1 LPTLLRQ
8 DGFRFF
14 FYSLEAGEPPHA
26 HVEQAERAAK
36 FWLKPVMLAQSTGFR
51 SLELKRIR
59 LLVIGNRLDFIKAGH
74 EHFDRAP

>member
-1 LPTLLRQ
+1 MPTLLRQ

-14 FYSLEAGEPPHA
+14 FYSLEAGEPPHV

-36 FWLKPVMLAQSTGFR
+36 FWLKPVMLAQSNGFR